1 MLLGKTM
8 VMFIH
13 SNAQRTDIKKAE
25 RFSLQTGG
33 SPEYIS
39 NNSYL
44 NGYKSH
50 RVVNIIQL

>member
-1 MLLGKTM
+1 MA
-8 VMFIH
+8 VFIH
-13 SNAQRTDIKKAE
+13 SNAQHTDIKKAE
-25 RFSLQTGG
+25 RFSVRTGG

-50 RVVNIIQL
+50 RVVNKIHH

>member
-1 MLLGKTM
+1 MT
-8 VMFIH
+8 VFIH
-13 SNAQRTDIKKAE
+13 SNAQHTDIGKRE

-39 NNSYL
+39 NNTYI

-50 RVVNIIQL
+50 RGVNTIQH